1 MSRFDRRL
9 RGLTK
14 AVDREFA
21 ELVRFFPIVAGNDF
35 QEAGPDLDRAGFE
48 IRCPV
53 KTRANVSDHAGG
65 EGSTIWNLHLQMGEA
80 AIRIDSTRNP
90 IAATLAPGD
99 YLERTETGEWFTV
112 DLIDDKQP
120 GRIIL
125 KLAEARP
132 LNWE

>member
-90 IAATLAPGD
+90 IAATLAPEPLRG
-99 YLERTETGEWFTV
+99 LPWRTGRAV
-112 DLIDDKQP
+112 VKNDKIWNLSP
-120 GRIIL
+120 VL
-125 KLAEARP
+125 
-132 LNWE
+132 